1 MKHLSLLLI
10 MAAFI
15 VLVGASCNRSPG
27 RSGSNSE
34 VVRPS
39 EVLDFDVLYREN
51 CAGCHGA
58 HGKGGA
64 AIPLSD
70 PVFLAIA
77 DDATIRRIAANG
89 VPGTPMPAFAQS
101 TGGMLTD
108 KQLDAIV
115 SGIRSRWAKPDVLRD
130 ANPPPYQ
137 AQAPGNSVHG
147 AAVYATYCSSCHG
160 SDGRGGKKAGSIADG
175 SYLAL
180 VSDQDLRT
188 NVIIGLHELGAPD
201 WRSDLPGEP
210 MSGQEISDVV
220 AWLAAQRPK
229 VPGQP
234 YPTTSPS
241 PAKGE
246 LP

>member
-1 MKHLSLLLI
+1 MKHLSPRLI
-10 MAAFI
+10 IAAFI
-15 VLVGASCNRSPG
+15 VLVSASCAHAPARTGADPQVT
-27 RSGSNSE
+27 RPTE
-34 VVRPS
+34 VM
-39 EVLDFDVLYREN
+39 DFNVLYGGN

-70 PVFLAIA
+70 PVFLTIA
-77 DDATIRRIAANG
+77 DDATIRRTVGNG

-101 TGGMLTD
+101 AGGMLTD
-108 KQLDAIV
+108 RQIDAIV
-115 SGIRSRWAKPDVLRD
+115 SGMRSHWSKPDVLRD
-130 ANPPPYQ
+130 ASPLPYQ
-137 AQAPGNSVHG
+137 TQAPGNPAHG

-160 SDGRGGKKAGSIADG
+160 PDGRGGQKAGSIVDG

-180 VSDQDLRT
+180 VSDQNLRT
-188 NVIIGLHELGAPD
+188 NVIIGRPELGAPD
-201 WRSDLPGEP
+201 WRSDVPGKP

-220 AWLAAQRPK
+220 AWLAAQRSK
-229 VPGQP
+229 APGQP
-234 YPTTSPS
+234 YPAPSPK